1 LTYLSL
7 AHCDIGRR
15 EEKSVPVF
23 NDENISR
30 LFGAEAAEDEPEDR
44 FRQYF
49 FYNQTYDNL
58 ISKLPLR
65 ILVGHK
71 GVGKSALLKRARLN
85 DVDSNA
91 LGIWL
96 TPGDVAAV
104 SVRQT
109 VDDFTSF
116 VEYWKQGILAII
128 AKHILGDAA
137 DELLNK
143 ETMGRIASRISSFIP
158 TLMSKLSENAG
169 GPAPFPQPVLDNFT
183 KTGVINIYVDD
194 IDRGWSASRAD
205 IRNISAVL
213 NAMRDIS
220 GGDQRI
226 RFRIGLRSDVY
237 FLVRTSD
244 ESTDKIESNVIWLSW
259 SNHEI
264 LCVMAKRI
272 ETFFGFNREQA
283 AILKLNQ
290 TDITKNILSKVIEPV
305 YAGVGHWSSRP
316 IHNVLLSLTRQRPRD
331 LVKLMH
337 GAARKAAAARNE
349 IISSTNLER
358 SFEEYSNERLQD
370 IINEFRSELPGIE
383 RLLLEMKP
391 SKKERTAAESYLF
404 SNDKMSAKLREV
416 MQHVNLAFTNGRP
429 VTGKALTQFLYKID
443 FITARKNL
451 PGGSIERRYFDR
463 SRFLAS
469 EFADFGFDWEI
480 HPAYRWALQPQDIQA
495 VIQSLGR

>member
-1 LTYLSL
+1 M
-7 AHCDIGRR
+7 
-15 EEKSVPVF
+15 PVF
-23 NDENISR
+23 NDENIAK
-30 LFGAEAAEDEPEDR
+30 LFGAEAAEDETEDR

-49 FYNQTYDNL
+49 FHNQTYDNL
-58 ISKLPLR
+58 ITSLPLR

-85 DVDSNA
+85 DNDNNV
-91 LGIWL
+91 LGVWL

-104 SVRQT
+104 SVGHD
-109 VDDFTSF
+109 VDDFTKL
-116 VEYWKQGILAII
+116 VEYWKQGILAIV
-128 AKHILGDAA
+128 AKHILTDAA

-143 ETMGRIASRISSFIP
+143 ETMGRIASRVSSFIP
-158 TLMSKLSENAG
+158 TLTTKLSEG
-169 GPAPFPQPVLDNFT
+169 VCGAPPHLPQAVIDTFI
-183 KTGVINIYVDD
+183 KVGVINVYIDD
-194 IDRGWSASRAD
+194 IDRGWSASKAD
-205 IRNISAVL
+205 IKNISALL

-264 LCVMAKRI
+264 LCIIAKRI
-272 ETFFGFNREQA
+272 ETFFGIDREQA
-283 AILKLNQ
+283 TILKLNQ
-290 TDITKNILSKVIEPV
+290 TDITNNILSKVIDPV

-337 GAARKAAAARNE
+337 GAARKAGAAHNE

-370 IINEFRSELPGIE
+370 IINEFRSELPAIE

-391 SKKERTAAESYLF
+391 SKKERTAAQSYLF
-404 SNDKMSAKLREV
+404 SNDKMSIKIAEV
-416 MQHVNLAFTNGRP
+416 MQHVTLTFTNGRR

-443 FITARKNL
+443 FITARKTL
-451 PGGSIERRYFDR
+451 PDGSIERRYFDR

-480 HPAYRWALQPQDIQA
+480 HPAYRWALQPQDIQD

>member
-1 LTYLSL
+1 
-7 AHCDIGRR
+7 
-15 EEKSVPVF
+15 VPVF
-23 NDENISR
+23 TDENIAT
-30 LFGAEAAEDEPEDR
+30 LFGAEAAEDEPEYR

-58 ISKLPLR
+58 ISNLPLR

-71 GVGKSALLKRARLN
+71 GVGKSALLKRAHLN
-85 DVDSNA
+85 DNDNDA

-104 SVRQT
+104 SVRHE
-109 VDDFTSF
+109 VGDFNKL

-128 AKHILGDAA
+128 AKHVLGDSA
-137 DELLNK
+137 DDLLNK
-143 ETMGRIASRISSFIP
+143 ERMERIASRISSFIP
-158 TLMSKLSENAG
+158 TLTTKLSEKAS
-169 GPAPFPQPVLDNFT
+169 AAASPFHRAIVDKFIRS
-183 KTGVINIYVDD
+183 GVINVYIDD

-205 IRNISAVL
+205 IKNISALL
-213 NAMRDIS
+213 NAMRDVS
-220 GGDQRI
+220 GADQRI

-244 ESTDKIESNVIWLSW
+244 ESTDKIENNVIWLSW

-264 LCVMAKRI
+264 LCIIAKRI
-272 ETFFGFNREQA
+272 ETFFGVDRNQE

-290 TDITKNILSKVIEPV
+290 TDITKNILSKVIDPIFV
-305 YAGVGHWSSRP
+305 GAGHWSSRP

-337 GAARKAAAARNE
+337 GAAKKAAAARNQ

-370 IINEFRSELPGIE
+370 IINEFRSELPDIE

-391 SKKERTAAESYLF
+391 TRKERTAAESYLF
-404 SNDKMSAKLREV
+404 SNDKLSRKITEI
-416 MQHVNLAFTNGRP
+416 MQHINLVFTNGRP
-429 VTGKALTQFLYKID
+429 VTGKAIVQFLYKID
-443 FITARKNL
+443 FITARKTL
-451 PGGSIERRYFDR
+451 SDGSIDRKYFDR

-480 HPAYRWALQPQDIQA
+480 HPAYRWALQPQDIRD
-495 VIQSLGR
+495 VIDSLGR

>member
-1 LTYLSL
+1 M
-7 AHCDIGRR
+7 
-15 EEKSVPVF
+15 PVF
-23 NDENISR
+23 TDENIAK
-30 LFGAEAAEDEPEDR
+30 LFGAEAAEDEPEER

-58 ISKLPLR
+58 TSNLPLR

-85 DVDSNA
+85 DNDNNI

-96 TPGDVAAV
+96 TPSDVAAV
-104 SVRQT
+104 SVRHD
-109 VDDFTSF
+109 VPDFIKL

-128 AKHILGDAA
+128 AKHVIGEAA
-137 DELLNK
+137 DDLLNK
-143 ETMGRIASRISSFIP
+143 EQMGRFARHISSFIP
-158 TLMSKLSENAG
+158 AITAILSEKTGITAQH
-169 GPAPFPQPVLDNFT
+169 FSRSIVDNFV
-183 KTGVINIYVDD
+183 KSGVINVYIDD

-205 IRNISAVL
+205 IKNISALL
-213 NAMRDIS
+213 NAMRDLS
-220 GGDQRI
+220 GADRRI

-244 ESTDKIESNVIWLSW
+244 ESTDKIENNVIWLSW
-259 SNHEI
+259 INHEI
-264 LCVMAKRI
+264 LCIIAKRI
-272 ETFFGFNREQA
+272 ETFFGADRDQE

-290 TDITKNILSKVIEPV
+290 TDITKNILSKVIDPV
-305 YAGVGHWSSRP
+305 FAGAGHWSSRP

-331 LVKLMH
+331 LVKLMQ
-337 GAARKAAAARNE
+337 GAAKRAAVARNQ

-370 IINEFRSELPGIE
+370 IINEFRSELPDIE

-391 SKKERTAAESYLF
+391 TKRERTAKESFLF
-404 SNDKMSAKLREV
+404 SNDKLSKKITEIMHHTNLR
-416 MQHVNLAFTNGRP
+416 FTNGRP
-429 VTGKALTQFLYKID
+429 VTGKALVQFLYKID
-443 FITARKNL
+443 FITARKIM
-451 PGGSIERRYFDR
+451 PDGSIDRRYFDR

-480 HPAYRWALQPQDIQA
+480 HPAYRWALQPQDIHN
-495 VIQSLGR
+495 VIDSLGR